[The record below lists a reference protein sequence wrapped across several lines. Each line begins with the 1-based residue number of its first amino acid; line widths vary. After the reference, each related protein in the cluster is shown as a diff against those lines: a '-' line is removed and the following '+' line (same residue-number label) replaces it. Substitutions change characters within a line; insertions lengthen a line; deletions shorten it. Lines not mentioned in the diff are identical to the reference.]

1 MSGER
6 IRVAL
11 TGAEGRMGRV
21 VGPALEAAP
30 DVALVAR
37 IEAGDDLVLQARAG
51 KAEVVVD
58 FTTPAAAAS
67 NARKALEAG
76 CHGVI
81 GTTGLTPDDL
91 RDLDARARR
100 SSLGLLV
107 APNFAVGA
115 LLLQRFAAEAARHF
129 ASAEVVEYHH
139 DGKADAPSGTALRT
153 AEAIGAARRAAGA
166 AAPVARP
173 SDADASRGGVHHGV
187 RVHAVRLPGL
197 VAHQEALFGG
207 VGELLTLRHDAL
219 SRECYV
225 AGVLAGVRGI
235 RGRVGLVRG
244 LEAILWP

>member
-1 MSGER
+1 VSVEK

-11 TGAEGRMGRV
+11 SGAAGRMGRV

-37 IEAGDDLVLQARAG
+37 IEADDDLLASARASG
-51 KAEVVVD
+51 AEVVVD
-58 FTTPAAAAS
+58 FTTPTAAAS
-67 NARKALEAG
+67 NARKILEAG

-81 GTTGLTPDDL
+81 GTTGLTLADLDDL
-91 RDLDARARR
+91 GARAVRAKR
-100 SSLGLLV
+100 GLLI

-129 ASAEVVEYHH
+129 PRAEVVEYHH

-153 AEAIGAARRAAGA
+153 AEAIGAARGAAGA
-166 AAPVARP
+166 APAP
-173 SDADASRGGVHHGV
+173 SDRDASRGGLHHGV

-197 VAHQEALFGG
+197 VAHQEVLFGG
-207 VGELLTLRHDAL
+207 TGELVTLRHDAL

-225 AGVLAGVRGI
+225 PGVLAGVRGI